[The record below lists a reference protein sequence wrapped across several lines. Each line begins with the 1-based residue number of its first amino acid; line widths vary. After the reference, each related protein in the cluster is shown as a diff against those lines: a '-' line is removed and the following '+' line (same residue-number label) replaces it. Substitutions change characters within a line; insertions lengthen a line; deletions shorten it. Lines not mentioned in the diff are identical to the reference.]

1 MLIKTVI
8 APFVFS
14 DSLALSA
21 SIPLF
26 FVQKYPLE
34 SILGPKQND
43 PSATPIRSKHSKG
56 KLSKLSKL
64 GKLGNRQA
72 KQAEQAEQSE
82 HAGQARQAKQARQ
95 AE

>member
-1 MLIKTVI
+1 MFRLIAILCVGSTDFHPK
-8 APFVFS
+8 
-14 DSLALSA
+14 DA
-21 SIPLF
+21 SQAAFGHKKID
-26 FVQKYPLE
+26 
-34 SILGPKQND
+34 D